1 MNIKQPKDLTMTTN
15 RRPPETRPTT
25 ARRDRL
31 HAELAL
37 LDAIDAV
44 APELEPGEYRGS
56 HWEYRE
62 STELAEAPDDL
73 RRETALAWLA
83 RYARAFR
90 RVQRELDQTFTVVK
104 EADYREFGVSAR
116 IDIGG
121 SMLWLVAKVPAA
133 LTCEMVDTGRVEH
146 VEAHD
151 VPIMERRCP
160 ESIFAGIADQVVAEV
175 TA

>member
-1 MNIKQPKDLTMTTN
+1 MTLASASTM
-15 RRPPETRPTT
+15 PETRSTT

-44 APELEPGEYRGS
+44 APELEPGAYRGS

-90 RVQRELDQTFTVVK
+90 KVQRELDQTFTVVK
-104 EADYREFGVSAR
+104 EADYREFGVCAR

-121 SMLWLVAKVPAA
+121 HMFWLGAKVPAA
-133 LTCEMVDTGRVEH
+133 LRCEMVDTGRVEH